1 VAGRSVGDVMGVAK
15 EQKELIRRNQAS
27 SWTWTS
33 CVHQADTG
41 REESQSHK
49 IRMPCLVCLPSR
61 SSWRDIAANY
71 LASSVIHVPWDMLA
85 MGYWDMMHVVVDDIA
100 SSAQCSPD
108 GWIER
113 PMQNQELRTSWCD
126 ATEL

>member
-49 IRMPCLVCLPSR
+49 IRMPCLVCHSACH
-61 SSWRDIAANY
+61 RDRAEGSLQIIWHR
-71 LASSVIHVPWDMLA
+71 LWSMFHEICWLWDT
-85 MGYWDMMHVVVDDIA
+85 GI
-100 SSAQCSPD
+100 
-108 GWIER
+108 
-113 PMQNQELRTSWCD
+113 WCMWLW
-126 ATEL
+126 TI